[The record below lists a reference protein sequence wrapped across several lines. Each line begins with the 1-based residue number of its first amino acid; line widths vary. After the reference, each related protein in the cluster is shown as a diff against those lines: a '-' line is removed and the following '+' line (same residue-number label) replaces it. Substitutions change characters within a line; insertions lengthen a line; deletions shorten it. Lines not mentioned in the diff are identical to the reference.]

1 MAHKRTDMFVKK
13 YGWISKSSKMVDHQ
27 IRVTF
32 SYTFTRASS
41 QQEEEEPEQ
50 SLSDISRPSCSLIPC
65 LISHVR
71 GIRGQEAAYGRV
83 WQTPRPV
90 YIKTLPCPS
99 FGNARRKKRRVMRGR
114 DCDTCVLIS

>member
-1 MAHKRTDMFVKK
+1 MKIF
-13 YGWISKSSKMVDHQ
+13 KMMDHQ
-27 IRVTF
+27 SRATF
-32 SYTFTRASS
+32 SCIFPKASS
-41 QQEEEEPEQ
+41 QQEDEEPEQ

-99 FGNARRKKRRVMRGR
+99 FAAHEGKNDASCAAEIVIRV
-114 DCDTCVLIS
+114 S